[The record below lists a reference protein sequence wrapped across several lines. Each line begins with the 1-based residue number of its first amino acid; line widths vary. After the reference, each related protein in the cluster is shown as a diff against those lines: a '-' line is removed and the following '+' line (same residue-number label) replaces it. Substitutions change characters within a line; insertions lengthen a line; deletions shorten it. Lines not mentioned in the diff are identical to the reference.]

1 MIRVATTA
9 SLENPYLRDP
19 DVQLMLRVREGQEDA
34 FGELVS
40 RYQNRLVSLFMH
52 LVGDSAV
59 AEDLTQEVFLRIYR
73 ARNGYEPTAKFSTWV
88 FRIAQNLASNT
99 RRSKGRRKEVQLKTT
114 ESGPMGARPH
124 EQLLKEKSAL
134 MPARLADRGELQ
146 EHVRSAIETLNERQ
160 KLALLLHKF
169 EEMSYEDIAETMELS
184 PSAVKSL
191 LSRARE
197 SLRARLEQ
205 YMK

>member
-59 AEDLTQEVFLRIYR
+59 AFFRHHRQAGIRSEDVPVIS
-73 ARNGYEPTAKFSTWV
+73 FS
-88 FRIAQNLASNT
+88 
-99 RRSKGRRKEVQLKTT
+99 
-114 ESGPMGARPH
+114 
-124 EQLLKEKSAL
+124 
-134 MPARLADRGELQ
+134 
-146 EHVRSAIETLNERQ
+146 
-160 KLALLLHKF
+160 
-169 EEMSYEDIAETMELS
+169 IAED
-184 PSAVKSL
+184 
-191 LSRARE
+191 
-197 SLRARLEQ
+197 
-205 YMK
+205 